1 MKKIFISALLLISS
15 MCIFTAC
22 DDDRDSNPTIQEPET
37 FVLNTPAYAT
47 SEIDLASSKKI
58 NFTCSQPE
66 FGYTAAVTYQIQVS
80 LNNSFT
86 LSANEA
92 EEDEIPDYAVVDET
106 YTSCNIASDASLFS
120 KAVMQVGQ
128 WEEDDVPALQSINV
142 RLVANVDK
150 YSVASNTVDMKVIP
164 YYIELSD
171 ALPELWYL
179 IGGGIG
185 DGKWTNSADA
195 IGTSIYPMSLVDKY
209 EYDKKTGK
217 GELIFTGYLTT
228 EGFKLIKT
236 PGDALW
242 TDQWGMKDGNLVKND
257 GGSGNITVPENGYYT
272 IKLDT
277 KSDKLTVEKLES
289 TPTVYESICMSG
301 SFNDWGNTT
310 MTPVNTTESVKANN
324 HIWVYTLDATDG
336 AKEVKFKLAPT
347 ADSDGW
353 GTNWGGS
360 AFPYGIGTNGGS
372 NVPVPAGK
380 YIVVFNDIDGC
391 YTFTA
396 VE

>member
-1 MKKIFISALLLISS
+1 MKKIFVSALLLISS

-37 FVLNTPAYAT
+37 FVLNTPAYAA

-66 FGYTAAVTYQIQVS
+66 FGYTAAVTYQLQLS
-80 LNNSFT
+80 LSNSFT
-86 LSANEA
+86 LSVDEA
-92 EEDEIPDYAVVDET
+92 EEEEVPDYAVVDET
-106 YTSCNIASDASLFS
+106 YTSCIIACDASLFS
-120 KAVMQVGQ
+120 KAVMQLGQ
-128 WEEDDVPALQSINV
+128 WEEDNVPSLQSINV

-150 YSVASNTVDMKVIP
+150 YTVASNTVEMKVIP

-179 IGGGIG
+179 IGGCIG
-185 DGKWTNSADA
+185 DGKWTNSVDA
-195 IGTSIYPMSLVDKY
+195 IGTSIYPMSVVENY

-228 EGFKLIKT
+228 DGFKLVKT
-236 PGDALW
+236 PGSWD
-242 TDQWGMKDGNLVKND
+242 DQWGMNDDNPVKND
-257 GGSGNITVPENGYYT
+257 GGSGNITDSENGYYI

-277 KSDKLTVEKLES
+277 KSDKLTIEKLES
-289 TPTVYESICMSG
+289 TPTVYASICMSG
-301 SFNDWGNTT
+301 SFNDWGNTE
-310 MTPVNTTESVKANN
+310 MTPVNTTESVKEHI
-324 HIWVYTLDATDG
+324 HIWFYTLDATDG
-336 AKEVKFKLAPT
+336 AKDVKFKLAPT

-353 GTNWGGS
+353 GTNWGGAS
-360 AFPYGIGTNGGS
+360 FPYGIGTNNGA
-372 NVPVPAGK
+372 NIPVAAGK
-380 YIVVFNDIDGC
+380 YLVVFNDIDGC